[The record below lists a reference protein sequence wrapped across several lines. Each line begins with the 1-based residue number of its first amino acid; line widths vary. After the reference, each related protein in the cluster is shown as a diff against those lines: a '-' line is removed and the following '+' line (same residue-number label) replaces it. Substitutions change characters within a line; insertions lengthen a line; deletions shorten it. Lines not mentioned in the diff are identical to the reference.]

1 MSIKCHEHS
10 SYERLTH
17 MSSEIR
23 RLKQEIE
30 LRCQA
35 MKLCLN
41 GYAEVS
47 KHQTIEHKYR
57 ALGESWQELER
68 CVGVEN
74 ANKIVAS
81 AYISVMDE
89 GASR

>member
-1 MSIKCHEHS
+1 
-10 SYERLTH
+10 
-17 MSSEIR
+17 MSSEIQ

-41 GYAEVS
+41 GYAEVA

-57 ALGESWQELER
+57 ALGECWQELEQ
-68 CVGVEN
+68 CVGPES
-74 ANKIVAS
+74 ANEIVTS
-81 AYISVMDE
+81 AYINAMDE
-89 GASR
+89 GVMR